1 MQNFKSIV
9 RITVNNDEVNELQ
22 SRLAFQE
29 DLLNSLNAQV
39 AKQGQDI
46 ASLQAQVQHVYKKM
60 TSQATGTDDSTGVD
74 EPPPHY

>member
-29 DLLNSLNAQV
+29 DLLNSLNALV
-39 AKQGQDI
+39 ARQGQDI

-60 TSQATGTDDSTGVD
+60 TSQATGTDDGAGID